1 LRGISVVPLSFDE
14 EYRYSRH
21 LVLPGVGMGGQERV
35 KRARVLLVGAGGLGS
50 PVALYLAAAG
60 VGKIGIADADV
71 VDISNLQRQVLHRTQ
86 DTGRLKVESAADTLH
101 SLNPLVN
108 VVPIPERISAANAM
122 EIIPE
127 YDIVVDGTDNFP
139 SRYLLNDACVLLKK
153 PLVFGSIF
161 RFEGQISVFGGKDNP
176 CYRCL
181 FPEPPPPENVP
192 TCAEGGVLGVLPGM
206 IGSMQAAETLKMI
219 LGIGEPLS
227 GRLLLFDAME
237 MRLREIRVSK
247 NPDCPIC
254 GENPT
259 ITDLSDEDQYCSIQA
274 PTGDECSTW
283 EMMPDDLRSRIANG
297 TPMLV
302 DVREEWE
309 QEDYPGFPNSIHMP
323 YPVFTRRMHELDS
336 AAEIVLYC
344 SAGARSWLAAGMLR
358 RAGFDRAWS
367 LRGGLVAYKKTTD

>member
-1 LRGISVVPLSFDE
+1 VPLSFDE

>member
-1 LRGISVVPLSFDE
+1 
-14 EYRYSRH
+14 
-21 LVLPGVGMGGQERV
+21 
-35 KRARVLLVGAGGLGS
+35 
-50 PVALYLAAAG
+50 
-60 VGKIGIADADV
+60 
-71 VDISNLQRQVLHRTQ
+71 
-86 DTGRLKVESAADTLH
+86 
-101 SLNPLVN
+101 
-108 VVPIPERISAANAM
+108 M
-122 EIIPE
+122 EIIAE

-259 ITDLSDEDQYCSIQA
+259 ITDLSDEDQYCSMAA

-297 TPMLV
+297 APMLV

-336 AAEIVLYC
+336 AAEVVLYC